1 MINKILMGAVLAGS
15 LVLAGCASDDV
26 EKEGQAVT
34 LEQRV
39 DVLEQ
44 DVRVLDQKVDAVAD
58 EAGRANQRLDNQ
70 ATSYRK

>member
-1 MINKILMGAVLAGS
+1 MINKILMGVVLAGS
-15 LVLAGCASDDV
+15 LVLAGCASDETHV
-26 EKEGQAVT
+26 EGQTLT

-39 DVLEQ
+39 DNLEQ
-44 DVRVLDQKVDAVAD
+44 DVQVLDQKVEAAAD